1 MVDGIDHVL
10 LTRFNLPSQG
20 AERIIRAQDGWLEH
34 RIKLFERYCLTS
46 VRAQT
51 CKDFNWII
59 YFDPESPDWLRCR
72 VERHA
77 LDGTFV
83 PLFRPS
89 VSHAELIA
97 DIRQVA
103 GHNGS
108 HLMTTNLDNDDGLA
122 VNFIQRLHSLEL
134 GAEKTAV
141 YLAKGLIKSSSRL
154 YLRIDKHNAF
164 CSVIDHW
171 ESASTC
177 WSDWH
182 TLLGKSMRVV
192 DLHDEPAWLQVVHG
206 ANVSNRV
213 RGRLISPSRYHDIF
227 PGLLNDVYAPKP
239 VEMFSEVALAR
250 PRRLFRELV
259 RAITKRIIMRAAG
272 KDGLKRIKF
281 VLASHRKR

>member
-1 MVDGIDHVL
+1 
-10 LTRFNLPSQG
+10 
-20 AERIIRAQDGWLEH
+20 
-34 RIKLFERYCLTS
+34 
-46 VRAQT
+46 
-51 CKDFNWII
+51 
-59 YFDPESPDWLRCR
+59 
-72 VERHA
+72 
-77 LDGTFV
+77 
-83 PLFRPS
+83 
-89 VSHAELIA
+89 
-97 DIRQVA
+97 
-103 GHNGS
+103 
-108 HLMTTNLDNDDGLA
+108 MTTNLDNDDGLA

-164 CSVIDHW
+164 CSVIDPW

-206 ANVSNRV
+206 VNVSNRV

-227 PGLLNDVYAPKP
+227 PGLLNDVYVPKP
-239 VEMFSEVALAR
+239 VEMISDVALAR
-250 PRRLFRELV
+250 PRRLIRESV
-259 RAITKRIIMRAAG
+259 RAITKRIILQAAG
-272 KDGLKRIKF
+272 KEGLKRIKV